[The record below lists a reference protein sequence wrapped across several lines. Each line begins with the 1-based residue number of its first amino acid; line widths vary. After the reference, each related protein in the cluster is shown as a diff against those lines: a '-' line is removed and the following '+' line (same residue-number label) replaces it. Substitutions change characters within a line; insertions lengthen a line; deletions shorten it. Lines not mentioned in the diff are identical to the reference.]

1 MRANVCASSATGSK
15 RRSSPGS
22 SRPTWAVLGRELC
35 LLGRFDEAE
44 QAAERARSLEE
55 AFGVDPVPDYLWRQV
70 LARVHAHR
78 GELAEAERLAR
89 EAVAAS
95 ELSDSLNDQCLV
107 LWDLAEVLA
116 AAGRLD
122 EAEAALEQALDRC
135 KRKKNLALGR
145 QVRER
150 LAELRTQTQPAL

>member
-1 MRANVCASSATGSK
+1 M
-15 RRSSPGS
+15 
-22 SRPTWAVLGRELC
+22 
-35 LLGRFDEAE
+35 
-44 QAAERARSLEE
+44 
-55 AFGVDPVPDYLWRQV
+55 PDYLWRQV

-95 ELSDSLNDQCLV
+95 EQTDSLDDQCLA

-135 KRKKNLALGR
+135 RRKKNLALAR

-150 LAELRTQTQPAL
+150 LVELRAETQPAP